1 MINALVPH
9 KISLPE
15 AQLALRAA
23 QYVRMSTDHQ
33 RYSIENQA
41 AVIAAYAQARG
52 LEIVRTYRDEGESGL
67 GIKNRP
73 GLSGLIAD
81 VRQGRVNFNHILI
94 YDVSR
99 WGRFQDIDES
109 AHYEFLC
116 RQAGVAVC
124 YCAEQFENDGSVI
137 SGIVKN
143 IKRVMA
149 AEYSRELGVR
159 VHTGACHLSRLGFR
173 QGGHP
178 CFGLRRELIDEDGRS
193 RGIMESG
200 QWKSLQTDR
209 VILRPGP
216 QHEVETVRLI
226 FDRFVKG
233 HLTETKIAGELNRG
247 DVLNQGRPW
256 TFCQIHYMLQNDNY
270 IGTNRYNR
278 QSSRLRTVRKENPP
292 ADWIKKEGAFEPI
305 VDKEIF
311 AKAQQLLDDRRH
323 CWGVSDEEMLKRL
336 RVLLHR
342 RGKLSRDIINETEG
356 IPSSVAYL
364 TRFGGLRAAYR
375 LIGYN
380 PKRNYEHIESRTVRR
395 DMIKTL
401 VLKVAE
407 GLAKSGEDVRVDQVH
422 QILRVHA
429 VAISFRVARSRRARA
444 ATHPSW
450 IIIRGRKLPP
460 GVVVVIRLSDG
471 NREIRDYLVMPAS
484 GLVGRDLRFSERN
497 RERFGLQR
505 YESIVGIIE
514 TIKRRLH
521 NLTRLA
527 KQVRTTLDGPQ
538 SALIGRAAHAPGGC
552 TAGASE

>member
-9 KISLPE
+9 KISLPK
-15 AQLALRAA
+15 AQRTLGAA

-41 AVIAAYAQARG
+41 AVIAAYAQVRG

-73 GLSGLIAD
+73 GLTGLIAD

-116 RQAGVAVC
+116 REAGIAVS
-124 YCAEQFENDGSVI
+124 YCAEQFENDGSLI

-149 AEYSRELGVR
+149 AEYSRELGVK

-178 CFGLRRELIDEDGRS
+178 CFGLRRELIDESGRS

-216 QHEVETVRLI
+216 EHEIETVRSI

-233 HLTETKIAGELNRG
+233 HLTETKIARELNLG
-247 DVLNQGRPW
+247 GALNQGRPW
-256 TFCQIHYMLQNDNY
+256 TFCKIHYLLQNDNY

-278 QSSRLRTVRKENPP
+278 HSCRLRTVRKENPP

-305 VDKEIF
+305 VDKTIF
-311 AKAQQLLDDRRH
+311 AKAQQILDDRRH

-342 RGKLSRDIINETEG
+342 RGRLSRDVINETQG

-364 TRFGGLRAAYR
+364 TRFGSLRAAYR
-375 LIGYN
+375 LIGYT
-380 PKRNYEHIESRTVRR
+380 PKRKYEYVESRTVRR
-395 DMIKTL
+395 DMIKAL
-401 VLKVAE
+401 VLKVA
-407 GLAKSGEDVRVDQVH
+407 GALAKSGEDVRVDQVH

-429 VAISFRVARSRRARA
+429 IAISFRVARSRRACR
-444 ATHPSW
+444 TKNPSW
-450 IIIRGRKLPP
+450 VVIRGRQLPP
-460 GVVVVIRLSDG
+460 GLVVVIRLKEG

-484 GLVGRDLRFSERN
+484 GIVGRDLRFSERN

-505 YESIVGIIE
+505 YGTTGGIIE
-514 TIKRRLH
+514 TIKRRLS

-527 KQVRTTLDGPQ
+527 RQARITLDGPQ
-538 SALIGRAAHAPGGC
+538 LA
-552 TAGASE
+552 EV

>member
-9 KISLPE
+9 KISLPKS
-15 AQLALRAA
+15 QRTLGAA

-73 GLSGLIAD
+73 GLTGLIAD
-81 VRQGRVNFNHILI
+81 VRQGRINFNHILI

-116 RQAGVAVC
+116 REAGIAVS
-124 YCAEQFENDGSVI
+124 YCAEQFENDGSII

-149 AEYSRELGVR
+149 AEYSRELGVK

-173 QGGHP
+173 QGGHA
-178 CFGLRRELIDEDGRS
+178 CFGLRRELVDESGRS
-193 RGIMESG
+193 KGIMESG
-200 QWKSLQTDR
+200 QWKSLQTER

-216 QHEVETVRLI
+216 QHEIETVGLI

-233 HLTETKIAGELNRG
+233 HLTETKIARELNLG
-247 DVLNQGRPW
+247 GVLNQGRPW
-256 TFCQIHYMLQNDNY
+256 TVSKIHYLLQNDNY

-278 QSSRLRTVRKENPP
+278 HSSRLRTVRKENPP

-305 VDKEIF
+305 VHKEIF
-311 AKAQQLLDDRRH
+311 AKAQQMLDVRRH

-342 RGKLSRDIINETEG
+342 RGRLSRDVINETQG

-364 TRFGGLRAAYR
+364 TRFGSLRAAYR
-375 LIGYN
+375 LIGYT
-380 PKRNYEHIESRTVRR
+380 PKRKYEYVESRIVRR
-395 DMIKTL
+395 DMIKAL
-401 VLKVAE
+401 VLKVA
-407 GLAKSGEDVRVDQVH
+407 GALAKSGEDVRVDQVH
-422 QILRVHA
+422 QVLRVHA
-429 VAISFRVARSRRARA
+429 VAISFRVARSRLARG

-450 IIIRGRKLPP
+450 VIIRGRKLPP
-460 GVVVVIRLSDG
+460 GLVVVVRLNEG

-497 RERFGLQR
+497 RERFGLRQ
-505 YESIVGIIE
+505 YGTVVGLSE
-514 TIKRRLH
+514 AIKRRLH
-521 NLTRLA
+521 NLTCLMR
-527 KQVRTTLDGPQ
+527 QVRTALDERPATG
-538 SALIGRAAHAPGGC
+538 
-552 TAGASE
+552 TAQ

>member
-9 KISLPE
+9 KISLPK
-15 AQLALRAA
+15 AQRTLGAA

-73 GLSGLIAD
+73 GLTGLIAD
-81 VRQGRVNFNHILI
+81 VRQGRANFNHILI

-109 AHYEFLC
+109 AHYEFVC
-116 RQAGVAVC
+116 REAGVAVC

-159 VHTGACHLSRLGFR
+159 VHAGACHLSRLGFR
-173 QGGHP
+173 QGGPP
-178 CFGLRRELIDEDGRS
+178 CFGLRRELIDESGRS
-193 RGIMESG
+193 RGIMKSG

-216 QHEVETVRLI
+216 KHEVEMVRRI

-233 HLTETKIAGELNRG
+233 HLTETKIARELNLG
-247 DVLNQGRPW
+247 GALNQGRPW
-256 TFCQIHYMLQNDNY
+256 TCSKIHYLLQNDNY

-305 VDKEIF
+305 VGKAIF
-311 AKAQQLLDDRRH
+311 AKAQQMLDDRRH
-323 CWGVSDEEMLKRL
+323 RWGVSDEEMLKRL

-342 RGKLSRDIINETEG
+342 KGRLSRDVINETEG
-356 IPSSVAYL
+356 IPGSTAYL
-364 TRFGGLRAAYR
+364 TRFGSLRNAYR
-375 LIGYN
+375 LIGYS
-380 PKRNYEHIESRTVRR
+380 PKRKYEYVESRTVRR
-395 DMIKTL
+395 DMIKDL
-401 VLKVAE
+401 VLKVA
-407 GLAKSGEDVRVDQVH
+407 GALAKSGEDVRVDQVH
-422 QILRVHA
+422 QIIRVHA
-429 VAISFRVARSRRARA
+429 VAISFRVARSRHARA

-450 IIIRGRKLPP
+450 TIIRGRQLPP
-460 GVVVVIRLSDG
+460 GLVVVIRLSEG
-471 NREIRDYLVMPAS
+471 NREIGDYLLMPAS
-484 GLVGRDLRFSERN
+484 QLVGRDLRFSERN
-497 RERFGLQR
+497 RKRFGLRQ
-505 YESIVGIIE
+505 YGTVVGISE
-514 TIKRRLH
+514 AIKRRLS
-521 NLTRLA
+521 NLGYLTR
-527 KQVRTTLDGPQ
+527 RIQ
-538 SALIGRAAHAPGGC
+538 SDLERC
-552 TAGASE
+552 TSATQ

>member
-1 MINALVPH
+1 MANALVPRS
-9 KISLPE
+9 IRLPTTNQT
-15 AQLALRAA
+15 ARAA

-41 AVIAAYAQARG
+41 AAIAAYAQVRG

-73 GLSGLIAD
+73 GLTGLIAD
-81 VRQGRVNFNHILI
+81 VRQGRANFKHILI

-116 RQAGVAVC
+116 REAGIAVS
-124 YCAEQFENDGSVI
+124 YCAEQFENDGSII

-149 AEYSRELGVR
+149 AEYSRELGVK

-178 CFGLRRELIDEDGRS
+178 CFGLRRELIDESGRS

-209 VILRPGP
+209 VVLRPGP
-216 QHEVETVRLI
+216 QHEIETVRLV

-233 HLTETKIAGELNRG
+233 HLTETKIARELNLG
-247 DVLNQGRPW
+247 GALNQGRPW
-256 TFCQIHYMLQNDNY
+256 TFGTIHYLLQNDNY
-270 IGTNRYNR
+270 VGTNRYNR
-278 QSSRLRTVRKENPP
+278 HSCRLRTVRKENPP
-292 ADWIKKEGAFEPI
+292 SDWIEKEDAFEPV
-305 VDKEIF
+305 VDKAIF
-311 AKAQQLLDDRRH
+311 AKAQQMLDDRRH

-342 RGKLSRDIINETEG
+342 RGRLSRDVINEAEG
-356 IPSSVAYL
+356 IPRSTAYL
-364 TRFGGLRAAYR
+364 TRFGSLRNAYR
-375 LIGYN
+375 LIGYT
-380 PKRNYEHIESRTVRR
+380 PERKYEYVESRVVRR
-395 DMIKTL
+395 DMVKAL
-401 VLKVAE
+401 VLKVA
-407 GLAKSGEDVRVDQVH
+407 GALAKSGKDVRVDQVH
-422 QILRVHA
+422 QILRVH
-429 VAISFRVARSRRARA
+429 VIAISFRVARSRHARG

-450 IIIRGRKLPP
+450 TIIRGRQLPP
-460 GVVVVIRLSDG
+460 GLVVVIRLNEG

-497 RERFGLQR
+497 RERFGLRQ
-505 YESIVGIIE
+505 YGTVVGLSE
-514 TIKRRLH
+514 AIKRRLH
-521 NLTRLA
+521 NLTYLMR
-527 KQVRTTLDGPQ
+527 RIQ
-538 SALIGRAAHAPGGC
+538 SDLERC
-552 TAGASE
+552 TCATQ

>member
-9 KISLPE
+9 KISLPKE
-15 AQLALRAA
+15 QRTLGAA

-52 LEIVRTYRDEGESGL
+52 LEIVRTYRDDGESGL

-73 GLSGLIAD
+73 GLTGLISD

-116 RQAGVAVC
+116 REAGITVS
-124 YCAEQFENDGSVI
+124 YCAEQFDNDGSVI

-159 VHTGACHLSRLGFR
+159 VHAGACHLSRLGFR

-178 CFGLRRELIDEDGRS
+178 CFGLRRELIDESGRS

-200 QWKSLQTDR
+200 EWKSLQTDR

-216 QHEVETVRLI
+216 QHEIGTVRLI

-233 HLTETKIAGELNRG
+233 HLTETKIARELNLRG
-247 DVLNQGRPW
+247 VLNQRRPW
-256 TFCQIHYMLQNDNY
+256 TFSKIHYLLQNDNY

-278 QSSRLRTVRKENPP
+278 HSSRLRTVRKENPP
-292 ADWIKKEGAFEPI
+292 VDWIKKEGAFEPI
-305 VDKEIF
+305 VDKAIF
-311 AKAQQLLDDRRH
+311 AKAQQILDDRRH

-342 RGKLSRDIINETEG
+342 KRRLSRDVINETEG
-356 IPSSVAYL
+356 VPCSTAYL
-364 TRFGGLRAAYR
+364 TRFGSLRNAYR
-375 LIGYN
+375 LIGYS
-380 PKRNYEHIESRTVRR
+380 PKRKYEYVESRAVRR
-395 DMIKTL
+395 DMIKAL
-401 VLKVAE
+401 VLKVA
-407 GLAKSGEDVRVDQVH
+407 GALAKSGEDVRIDQVH

-429 VAISFRVARSRRARA
+429 VAISFRVARSRHARA

-450 IIIRGRKLPP
+450 TIVRGRQLPP
-460 GVVVVIRLSDG
+460 GLVVVIRLNEG
-471 NREIRDYLVMPAS
+471 NREVRDYLVMPAS
-484 GLVGRDLRFSERN
+484 GLVGRDQRFSERN
-497 RERFGLQR
+497 RDRFGLRQ
-505 YESIVGIIE
+505 YGTVVALSEA
-514 TIKRRLH
+514 IKRRLH
-521 NLTRLA
+521 NLTCLMRCMRA
-527 KQVRTTLDGPQ
+527 SLDDCSP
-538 SALIGRAAHAPGGC
+538 AP
-552 TAGASE
+552 AR

>member
-9 KISLPE
+9 KISLPK
-15 AQLALRAA
+15 APRTLGAA

-73 GLSGLIAD
+73 GLTGLIAD
-81 VRQGRVNFNHILI
+81 VRQGRVDFNHILI

-116 RQAGVAVC
+116 REAGIAVS

-159 VHTGACHLSRLGFR
+159 VHAGACHLSRLGFR

-178 CFGLRRELIDEDGRS
+178 CFGLRRELIDESGRS
-193 RGIMESG
+193 RGIMEGG

-216 QHEVETVRLI
+216 QHEVEMVRLI

-233 HLTETKIAGELNRG
+233 HLTETKIVGELNRG

-256 TFCQIHYMLQNDNY
+256 TFSQIHYMLQNDNY

-278 QSSRLRTVRKENPP
+278 HSCRLKTVRKVNAPD
-292 ADWIKKEGAFEPI
+292 DWIKKEGAFAPI
-305 VDKEIF
+305 VDQAIF
-311 AKAQQLLDDRRH
+311 AKAQQILEERRDR
-323 CWGVSDEEMLKRL
+323 WGVSDEEMLKRL

-342 RGKLSRDIINETEG
+342 RGRLSRDIINETEG
-356 IPSSVAYL
+356 IPGSVAYL
-364 TRFGGLRAAYR
+364 TRFGSLRAAYR
-375 LIGYN
+375 LIGHS
-380 PKRNYEHIESRTVRR
+380 PKRSYEYVESRTVRL

-401 VLKVAE
+401 VLKIAA
-407 GLAKSGEDVRVDQVH
+407 GLAKSGEDVRIDQVH

-429 VAISFRVARSRRARA
+429 VAISFRVARSRLAHA
-444 ATHPSW
+444 AIHPSW
-450 IIIRGRKLPP
+450 VIIRGRQLP
-460 GVVVVIRLSDG
+460 GGLVVVIRLNEG
-471 NREIRDYLVMPAS
+471 NREIRDYLLMPAS
-484 GLVGRDLRFSERN
+484 QLVGRDLRFSERN
-497 RERFGLQR
+497 RERFGLRR
-505 YESIVGIIE
+505 YGTVVGIID
-514 TIKRRLH
+514 TIKRRLS
-521 NLTRLA
+521 NLGYLTR
-527 KQVRTTLDGPQ
+527 QEQ
-538 SALIGRAAHAPGGC
+538 SDLERCRDA
-552 TAGASE
+552 TQ

>member
-1 MINALVPH
+1 MINALVPQ
-9 KISLPE
+9 KISLPK
-15 AQLALRAA
+15 AQRTLGAA

-52 LEIVRTYRDEGESGL
+52 LEIVRTYRDDGESGL

-73 GLSGLIAD
+73 GLTGLIAD

-99 WGRFQDIDES
+99 WGRFQDTDES

-116 RQAGVAVC
+116 REAGIAVS

-178 CFGLRRELIDEDGRS
+178 CFGLRRELIDERGRS
-193 RGIMESG
+193 RGILESG

-216 QHEVETVRLI
+216 QHEIETVKLI

-233 HLTETKIAGELNRG
+233 HLTETKIARELNLG
-247 DVLNQGRPW
+247 GVLNQGRPW
-256 TFCQIHYMLQNDNY
+256 TFSRIHYLLQNDNY

-278 QSSRLRTVRKENPP
+278 HSSRLRTVRKENPP
-292 ADWIKKEGAFEPI
+292 VDWIKKEGAFEPV
-305 VDKEIF
+305 VDKAIF
-311 AKAQQLLDDRRH
+311 ARAQQILDDRRH

-342 RGKLSRDIINETEG
+342 RGRLSRDIINETEG

-364 TRFGGLRAAYR
+364 TRFGSLRAAYR
-375 LIGYN
+375 LIGHS
-380 PKRNYEHIESRTVRR
+380 PKRSYEYIESRTVRR
-395 DMIKTL
+395 DMISSL
-401 VLKVAE
+401 VLKVAA
-407 GLAKSGEDVRVDQVH
+407 GLAKSGEDVRIDQVH
-422 QILRVHA
+422 QILRVQA
-429 VAISFRVARSRRARA
+429 VTVSFRVARSRLARA
-444 ATHPSW
+444 ATHLSW
-450 IIIRGRKLPP
+450 VIIRGRELPP
-460 GVVVVIRLSDG
+460 GLVIVIRLNKG
-471 NREIRDYLVMPAS
+471 NREIRDYLLMPAS
-484 GLVGRDLRFSERN
+484 QLIGRDLRFSERN
-497 RERFGLQR
+497 RKRFGLRR
-505 YESIVGIIE
+505 YGTVVGIID
-514 TIKRRLH
+514 TIKRRLS
-521 NLTRLA
+521 NLGYLTR
-527 KQVRTTLDGPQ
+527 RTQSDLDETCATQ
-538 SALIGRAAHAPGGC
+538 
-552 TAGASE
+552 